1 MENKQGLKL
10 MEIKGDL
17 GLCGD
22 LHDPVWV
29 ELLDN
34 GDFQTLPLSDREVSY
49 VTLIAVFLSPRFLPP
64 CRRDVLRDSGR
75 ELITESH

>member
-1 MENKQGLKL
+1 ML

-22 LHDPVWV
+22 LHDPIRVD
-29 ELLDN
+29 LLDN

-49 VTLIAVFLSPRFLPP
+49 VTLTAGCLSPNFLPL
-64 CRRDVLRDSGR
+64 CCVDVLRDGGR